1 MAEFCKNI
9 ILKYRLK
16 RVWMK
21 YFVNKKVLF
30 MYAWTSRNKKY
41 VFTDFYLHPNIIPSL
56 ADLKKKKEIAK
67 FYMQLSAF

>member
-1 MAEFCKNI
+1 
-9 ILKYRLK
+9 
-16 RVWMK
+16 MK

-30 MYAWTSRNKKY
+30 MYARTSRNKKY
-41 VFTDFYLHPNIIPSL
+41 VFTDFYLHPNIILSL

>member
-1 MAEFCKNI
+1 
-9 ILKYRLK
+9 
-16 RVWMK
+16 MK

-41 VFTDFYLHPNIIPSL
+41 VFTDFYLHPNTSIILSL
-56 ADLKKKKEIAK
+56 ADLKKKEIAK

>member
-1 MAEFCKNI
+1 
-9 ILKYRLK
+9 
-16 RVWMK
+16 MK

-41 VFTDFYLHPNIIPSL
+41 VFTDFYLHPNIILSL
-56 ADLKKKKEIAK
+56 ADLKKKEIAK